1 MEYKD
6 FENAFEDLQKI
17 VMEFE
22 NTENLSIDDL
32 LTNYEQ
38 GMNAYAYC
46 MKKLED
52 TQKKIQ
58 IIDSNFE

>member
-6 FENAFEDLQKI
+6 FESAFDDLKKI
-17 VMEFE
+17 VQEFE
-22 NTENLSIDDL
+22 NSDNLSMDDL
-32 LTNYEQ
+32 IKNYEQ
-38 GMNAYAYC
+38 GMNAYTYC
-46 MKKLED
+46 MKKLEN

>member
-6 FENAFEDLQKI
+6 FESAFDDLKKI
-17 VMEFE
+17 VQEFE
-22 NTENLSIDDL
+22 NSDNLSMDDL
-32 LTNYEQ
+32 IKNYEQ
-38 GMNAYAYC
+38 GMNAYTYC

>member
-1 MEYKD
+1 MDYKD
-6 FENAFEDLQKI
+6 FENAFEHLKKI
-17 VMEFE
+17 VQEFE
-22 NTENLSIDDL
+22 NTENLSIDNL
-32 LTNYEQ
+32 LINYEQ

-52 TQKKIQ
+52 TQKRIK